1 MGSVRGSN
9 LGELWHV
16 HGSGILLAYERM
28 RGQIDAREIHSEGD
42 LAPGSLLRED
52 GKR

>member
-16 HGSGILLAYERM
+16 QAFGILLACERM

-42 LAPGSLLRED
+42 LAPGALLPED
-52 GKR
+52 GTR